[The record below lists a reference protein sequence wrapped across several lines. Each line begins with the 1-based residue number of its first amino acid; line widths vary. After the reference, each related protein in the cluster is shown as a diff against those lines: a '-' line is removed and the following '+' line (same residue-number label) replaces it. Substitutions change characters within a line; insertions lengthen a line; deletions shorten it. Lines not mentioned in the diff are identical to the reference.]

1 MKLITKTNRN
11 YFITILVVLPISC
24 VLLYVS
30 LNYFISEEIDEKLYV
45 DQLRIEKQLQLNSE
59 FISMAP
65 VIEVKEVEKSTK
77 VNEGIRNVLVYD
89 PIEKEDE
96 PFRELVSI
104 REINGKFYLI
114 KVRHSIIEN
123 KDFILA
129 IGATMLGILV
139 LILALLILLNHR
151 LSLKLWKPFYFNI
164 SALKKYSFSNDENIV
179 LADSKIDEFQ
189 DLKQS
194 LVLLTDK
201 LRKDYN
207 SLKEF
212 TENASHEIQTP
223 LSIISLNLEEIL
235 QEEHTEANYKKIYV
249 CYQSVQRL
257 SKLNERLLLLTKL
270 DNNQF
275 NEFTEVDFNEV
286 VSDKIQEFKPLFKE
300 RNLDF
305 VLDEKSKFIHSM
317 DSLLAN
323 MVVINLLSNI
333 AKYATP
339 ETTCQ
344 IEISAN
350 RLKFSNSI
358 ESPIDDQHLFER
370 FKKGNDSSNST
381 GLGLSIV
388 KRIIEV
394 SDLEIHVS
402 IDDGIFSIWIEKK

>member
-45 DQLRIEKQLQLNSE
+45 DQLRIEEQLRLNSA

-65 VIEVKEVEKSTK
+65 VIEVKEVDKSTR
-77 VNEGIRNVLVYD
+77 VVEGIRNVLVYD

-104 REINGKFYLI
+104 REINGKSYLI
-114 KVRHSIIEN
+114 KVRHSIIED
-123 KDFILA
+123 KDFVLV
-129 IGATMLGILV
+129 IGATMLGILIV
-139 LILALLILLNHR
+139 ILTLLILLNQR
-151 LSLKLWKPFYFNI
+151 LSLKLWKPFYSNI
-164 SALKKYSFSNDENIV
+164 SALKTYSFSNNKNIV

-194 LVLLTDK
+194 LVVLTDK

-235 QEEHTEANYKKIYV
+235 QEEHSEANYKKIYV

-275 NEFTEVDFNEV
+275 NQFTEVDFNEI

-300 RNLDF
+300 RDLDF
-305 VLDEKSKFIHSM
+305 VLDEKSRFIHSM

-323 MVVINLLSNI
+323 MVVINILSNV

-344 IEISAN
+344 IEISTN

-394 SDLEIHVS
+394 SDLEVHVS
-402 IDDGIFSIWIEKK
+402 GDEETFSIWIEKK

>member
-30 LNYFISEEIDEKLYV
+30 LNYFISEEIDEKLHV
-45 DQLRIEKQLQLNSE
+45 DQLRIEKQLKLNSE

-65 VIEVKEVEKSTK
+65 VIEVKEVDKSTK

-104 REINGKFYLI
+104 REVKGKFYLI
-114 KVRHSIIEN
+114 KVRHSIIED
-123 KDFILA
+123 KDFVLV
-129 IGATMLGILV
+129 IGATMLGILFVV
-139 LILALLILLNHR
+139 LTLLILLNQR
-151 LSLKLWKPFYFNI
+151 LSLKLWKPFYNNI
-164 SALKKYSFSNDENIV
+164 NALKTYSFSNDENLV
-179 LADSKIDEFQ
+179 LVDSKIDEFQ

-194 LVLLTDK
+194 LVLLTGK

-305 VLDEKSKFIHSM
+305 VLDEKSKLIHSM

-339 ETTCQ
+339 ETKCE
-344 IEISAN
+344 IEISAK

-358 ESPIDDQHLFER
+358 ESPIDDQNLFER

-402 IDDGIFSIWIEKK
+402 VDEGIFSIWIEKK